1 MAQTL
6 TEQAVLLRE
15 FGLRPWE
22 IAASIYNIPNW
33 RKLPLDTRRRL
44 VWRVTRLLRYAE
56 GRLSNKSMNDCPTN
70 GMSNELVIDQ
80 SGGVRNLDQWSP
92 ETDGTF
98 SIVER
103 KKMAICDREKYM
115 MEYERL
121 LFFVYER
128 VFYDMDDYARSI
140 WNRIKVTH
148 NYLFEKYW
156 DRTHRKL
163 VFNKDR
169 IPEVAAAYVY
179 IVFFAALY
187 NTVFFFSK
195 RSVLLSLLDNFVRDK
210 DLFRKKVEELLPL
223 IKDFIV

>member
-33 RKLPLDTRRRL
+33 KKLPLGTRRKL
-44 VWRVTRLLRYAE
+44 VNRVIKLLWRAEKRYDKLRSR
-56 GRLSNKSMNDCPTN
+56 GMTN
-70 GMSNELVIDQ
+70 GGYDEIVIDQ
-80 SGGVRNLDQWSP
+80 SGGIRNLDQWSP
-92 ETDGTF
+92 EQDGTF
-98 SIVER
+98 DIVMR
-103 KKMAICDREKYM
+103 KRLARSDQEKYM
-115 MEYERL
+115 AEYERL
-121 LFFVYER
+121 LFFVYDRTFSEI
-128 VFYDMDDYARSI
+128 DDFARSI
-140 WNRIKVTH
+140 WNRIKLVH
-148 NYLFEKYW
+148 SHLFDMYW
-156 DRTHRKL
+156 HRTHRKL

-187 NTVFFFSK
+187 NTAFFFSY
-195 RSVLLSLLDNFVRDK
+195 RTRLLGLLDNFVRDK